1 MPRRPRVLL
10 SGYPLHIVQR
20 GINREACFFT
30 DEDYHC
36 YLHWLEESARACGC
50 AIHAYALMTNHV
62 HLLLTPREDGGPS
75 RLMQSLGRRYVQYA
89 NRFYRRTG
97 SLWEG
102 RYKSS
107 VVQAESYLLA
117 SQRYIEL
124 NPVRAGMVGDP
135 GQYRWS
141 SYRANGLGQVDPR
154 LTPHECYQS
163 LGGGAGERQA
173 AYRALFRPE
182 LEAEA
187 VDDIRKALR
196 LGMPLG
202 NARFAETICRR
213 LGIRHNSGKRGRPN
227 RPADE
232 PSPQPTRQ
240 QQDFGF

>member
-10 SGYPLHIVQR
+10 SEYPLHIVQR
-20 GINREACFFT
+20 GINREPCFFT
-30 DEDYHC
+30 EEDYHC

-50 AIHAYALMTNHV
+50 AIHAYELMTNHV
-62 HLLLTPREDGGPS
+62 HLLLTPKDSGAPS
-75 RLMQSLGRRYVQYA
+75 RLMQSLGRRYVQYT

-117 SQRYIEL
+117 CQRYI
-124 NPVRAGMVGDP
+124 DP

-141 SYRANGLGQVDPR
+141 SYRANGLGQADVR
-154 LTPHECYQS
+154 LTPHELYLS
-163 LGGGAGERQA
+163 LGRDGGERQA

-182 LEAEA
+182 LDAEA
-187 VDDIRKALR
+187 VDDIRQALQ
-196 LGMPLG
+196 LGMPVG
-202 NARFAETICRR
+202 SERFAEVICGR
-213 LGIRHNSGKRGRPN
+213 LGIRHNSGKRGRPI
-227 RPADE
+227 RPAGE
-232 PSPQPTRQ
+232 ANTQAMAE